1 MIRIAQVWIADPKHT
16 RDLEYGDVSRPGGIN
31 TPDHSTHK
39 TGKAF
44 DVRLQR
50 KDNSTGGFSYTQT
63 GTYNRELTKEFIL
76 LVVQLYPGT
85 TVLFNDKTLHTDDKE
100 TNNLVNPSD
109 GHNDHLHMMFP
120 GGKE

>member
-1 MIRIAQVWIADPKHT
+1 MIRLAKEWNALHSDRLLQ
-16 RDLEYGDVSRPGGIN
+16 YGDIARPGGIN

-63 GTYNRELTKEFIL
+63 AVYNQPLTKEFIL
-76 LVVQLYPGT
+76 LGVQLYPGT
-85 TVLFNDKTLHTDDKE
+85 TFLFNDPVLNETDKD
-100 TNNLVNPSD
+100 TRDIVNPSA
-109 GHNDHLHMMFP
+109 GHNDHLHVMFP